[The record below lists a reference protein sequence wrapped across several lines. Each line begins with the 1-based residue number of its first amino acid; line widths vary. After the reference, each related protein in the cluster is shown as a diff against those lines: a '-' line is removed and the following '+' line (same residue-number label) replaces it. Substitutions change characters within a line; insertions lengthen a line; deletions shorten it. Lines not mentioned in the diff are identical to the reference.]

1 MSNSGRSLGR
11 EGFQAMI
18 GQWEEA
24 WDEFRLEIEDVVE
37 EGDAVVVS
45 VAQYGR
51 GRGSGIERQ
60 MGAAHL
66 MRFRD
71 GLLSAWRLCQTGAEA
86 MHHVHNLASAGLAI
100 ASRGATLASM
110 KSMAGP
116 VERRVDPEDSPN
128 LRVVMEAFERLD
140 EHGVEAAVEHLLDHA
155 HPDVEFYPYMGAG
168 KVLRGPDE
176 VRAFYR
182 SQLEMGTSLVARPSG
197 FEDCGDEVLVNGS
210 LRVVQPTGGFA
221 ESQLSWTYR
230 FRDGRLQEVRG
241 GPRRPA
247 VAAGPS

>member
-1 MSNSGRSLGR
+1 
-11 EGFQAMI
+11 
-18 GQWEEA
+18 
-24 WDEFRLEIEDVVE
+24 
-37 EGDAVVVS
+37 
-45 VAQYGR
+45 
-51 GRGSGIERQ
+51 

-66 MRFRD
+66 MRFPRWAPERMATVPNAR
-71 GLLSAWRLCQTGAEA
+71 GSHASRA
-86 MHHVHNLASAGLAI
+86 NLASAGLAI

-155 HPDVEFYPYMGAG
+155 HSDVEFYPYMGAG